1 MRPLLLIH
9 NRARIEFQ
17 SDRNDGDF
25 ADTRARN
32 SEMPILREFPMPVAY
47 GVNRGDARTPCG
59 TEGFFRDLSA
69 EAQSDFASL
78 ATHFRCPSSTVLISE
93 AQEPSRILFLL
104 EGEVNISMNSS
115 AGRRLLLGL
124 AGAGDTLGLTSA
136 ISGDSSEIRAQA
148 MYPCSIAS
156 MRRCDFLE
164 FLACHPIA
172 CQNVARELC
181 AELTRAR
188 ERLRILGLA
197 ASAMARVAHLL
208 LEWCRGGQQTR
219 DGVQI
224 RCALTHRE
232 IGECIGA
239 SRETVTRAL
248 ADFRSRD
255 LVKMHGST
263 LVVTSCSALAI
274 YAGIDSIPDP
284 HQPAA

>member
-1 MRPLLLIH
+1 MRALQLIH
-9 NRARIEFQ
+9 GHARSESQ
-17 SDRNDGDF
+17 VGRYEGDF
-25 ADTRARN
+25 TARGAQN
-32 SEMPILREFPMPVAY
+32 GEKHSVSEFPMPRRF
-47 GVNRGDARTPCG
+47 GVMRDDACGPCG
-59 TEGFFRDLSA
+59 TEGFFRELSA

-78 ATHFRCPSSTVLISE
+78 ATHFRCPGSTVLISE

-156 MRRCDFLE
+156 MRRRDFLE

-181 AELTRAR
+181 VELTRAR